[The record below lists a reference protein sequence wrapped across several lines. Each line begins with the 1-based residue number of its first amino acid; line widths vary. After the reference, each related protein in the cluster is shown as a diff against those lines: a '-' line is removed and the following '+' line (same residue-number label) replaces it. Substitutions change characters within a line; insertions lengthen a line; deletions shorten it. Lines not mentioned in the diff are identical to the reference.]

1 MEGVFDITLGGRSVG
16 QAAVFQKGLYLYF
29 DCRCRLSGETV
40 CRIRV
45 RCGEKEADLGI
56 PVPEGR
62 DFVLRKKLPAKKLGD
77 GVPEFWV
84 APKKVTLPEN
94 WVPVRAEE
102 PFAYLTRLQDAFLE
116 VRDGQAGVSFR
127 DDPINR
133 PM

>member
-1 MEGVFDITLGGRSVG
+1 MEGVFDITLGGRPVG
-16 QAAVFQKGLYLYF
+16 QAAVFREGLYLYF
-29 DCRCRLSGETV
+29 DCRCCLSGETV

-84 APKKVTLPEN
+84 APKKVKLPEN
-94 WVPVRAEE
+94 WAPVRAEE
-102 PFAYLTRLQDAFLE
+102 PFAYLSRLEDAYLE
-116 VRDGQAGVSFR
+116 VRDGQVGINFR
-127 DDPINR
+127 EGSTTR